1 MRRRKFLGVAF
12 GAAAAWPLAA
22 GAQEQAR
29 RVGVLMSAAAGD
41 AEGQANLA
49 AFLQRLQ
56 QLGWSDGSNLRIDA
70 RWAAGNADETR
81 KHIAEAVALAP
92 DVILA
97 SGGSVISPLLQAT
110 RIVPIVFTIVADPV
124 GAGYIMSLARPGGN
138 VTGLSIQTIDLSGK
152 RLEFLREV
160 VPDLRR
166 LAIIGNNDLPAAA
179 LEMREI
185 EAKARALGIDVS
197 VSKVRRA
204 ADIVPAFEAV
214 KARAQAL
221 YVCADWVTAS
231 NRAQL
236 TTLARGARL
245 ATMFSGREDVEAG
258 GLMSYGPSF
267 SYLYRRAADLV
278 DKILRGVKPAEIPV
292 EQSTKFDLII
302 NLTTAKSLGLSV
314 PPTLLARAD
323 EVIE

>member
-185 EAKARALGIDVS
+185 EAKAARWALTSPYQRFAGLQTS
-197 VSKVRRA
+197 CPLSKQSRLARKLFMFA
-204 ADIVPAFEAV
+204 QIGSRPATGSNAQHWRGAHDWQRCLVAV
-214 KARAQAL
+214 KMSR
-221 YVCADWVTAS
+221 
-231 NRAQL
+231 
-236 TTLARGARL
+236 
-245 ATMFSGREDVEAG
+245 REV
-258 GLMSYGPSF
+258 
-267 SYLYRRAADLV
+267 
-278 DKILRGVKPAEIPV
+278 
-292 EQSTKFDLII
+292 
-302 NLTTAKSLGLSV
+302 
-314 PPTLLARAD
+314 
-323 EVIE
+323 